1 MEVGSCFKNYE
12 DFRECFQTYK
22 KENRLQYSLKN
33 CVSVRFYNRKNGTS
47 IREDVTFM
55 QVKFGC
61 VRSKEY
67 SKKRKQHPQ
76 LCPAYF
82 VLQYNEKLD
91 RLVISEL
98 NSNHVHAKSKASAIG
113 CDPPPKTRMTAQ
125 KSSCKVQGSPPAK
138 LRRQQPAEV
147 EGCNLGSGVSAK
159 VNVDSH
165 ARVKVEMDSDS
176 HARVKVEMDS
186 DSHARV
192 KVEMDSEELLPPP
205 PHGGPEIPEAT
216 KESPS
221 NSALVQV
228 GEVMKNFLRV
238 DMGSLAS
245 ISVGSDQ
252 ALERLN
258 FQTSKM
264 KSLFVKF
271 PESLLLHQVQSEQG
285 HLLYAFLVESKD
297 RVGKLVHLC
306 ILKEDTAENAQK
318 MLSVFKEFNPEWQKI
333 KVVFVDMSFRHRPIL
348 QELFPSVQVLLSVY
362 HTVRLLERKLKESHA
377 SFSFKHNLKLAL
389 REAVFSTSSS
399 NLDTL
404 SEQVKRL
411 VDQELYDY
419 LQANWFSCEMLWYT
433 HAKKGLHS
441 CSTYIDSLDLVTQ
454 KLSNLFGTR
463 VSLETSIL
471 RFVEY
476 ADCFNTK
483 GLEHLNQG
491 FSSLKQDSRSGL
503 MEELK
508 TPQTRASVRRGSSPA
523 SQQAPVRTAT
533 KPPKPLIKWPPA
545 KPVSTM
551 LSALRETCT
560 DLAYQLCLNEWD
572 VVQKS
577 TQLMSSTKSKTKVQ
591 LLEETHQVSKDCWR
605 CTCYFHC
612 RYQLPCRHILA
623 VLQANRQVVEETMV
637 CKRWQKKYQHLS
649 VWGENLPEY
658 PPLSRGTPGAT
669 AAAALS
675 KERWDKILS
684 LSKELGNLLLQSEG
698 EELEERT
705 STLKMIVDIWAK
717 SCELREE
724 EEEEAEGKFLS
735 VRNIGDLPFL
745 WGKKEEMDMEVAEAP
760 PRRAPAE
767 DTQTFLLPLQ
777 AV

>member
-12 DFRECFQTYK
+12 DFKECFQTYK
-22 KENRLQYSLKN
+22 KENRLQYGLKN
-33 CVSVRFYNRKNGTS
+33 CVSVRFYNRKNGTN
-47 IREDVTFM
+47 IREDVVFM

-61 VRSKEY
+61 GRSREY

-76 LCPAYF
+76 LCPAYL
-82 VLQYNEKLD
+82 VLQYNEELD

-98 NSNHVHAKSKASAIG
+98 NSNHVHAESKTSLTS
-113 CDPPPKTRMTAQ
+113 CDPPPVTRMTAQ
-125 KSSCKVQGSPPAK
+125 KSGCKAQGSPPAK

-147 EGCNLGSGVSAK
+147 EGSSQSNGLSAK
-159 VNVDSH
+159 VPTESH
-165 ARVKVEMDSDS
+165 ARVKVEVDSDS
-176 HARVKVEMDS
+176 HAT
-186 DSHARV
+186 V
-192 KVEMDSEELLPPP
+192 KVEMDSEESLPPS
-205 PHGGPEIPEAT
+205 PHEGSEIPEAE
-216 KESPS
+216 KESPP
-221 NSALVQV
+221 NSALFRV

-245 ISVGSDQ
+245 ISAGSDQ

-271 PESLLLHQVQSEQG
+271 PESLLLHQVQRERG

-297 RVGKLVHLC
+297 RVGKLVHFA
-306 ILKEDTAENAQK
+306 ILREDTAENARK
-318 MLSVFKEFNPEWQKI
+318 MFSVFKEFNPEWQKI
-333 KVVFVDMSFRHRPIL
+333 KVVFVDVSFLHRPVL
-348 QELFPSVQVLLSVY
+348 QELFPSAQVLLSVY
-362 HTVRLLERKLKESHA
+362 HTVRLLEKKLKESRA
-377 SFSFKHNLKLAL
+377 SFSVKQNLRLAL
-389 REAVFSTSSS
+389 REAVFSTSNT
-399 NLDTL
+399 NLETL
-404 SEQVKRL
+404 SQQVKRL
-411 VDQELYDY
+411 IDRELYSY
-419 LQANWFSCEMLWYT
+419 LQANWFSCEMLWYM

-441 CSTYIDSLDLVTQ
+441 CSTYIDSLDLITQ
-454 KLSNLFGTR
+454 KLANLFSTR
-463 VSLETSIL
+463 FSLEINIL

-491 FSSLKQDSRSGL
+491 SASVGEDGRSGL

-508 TPQTRASVRRGSSPA
+508 TTQTRASVRRGSSTA
-523 SQQAPVRTAT
+523 SQQSPVAR
-533 KPPKPLIKWPPA
+533 PLKQLTRFSPA

-551 LSALRETCT
+551 LVALRETCT

-577 TQLMSSTKSKTKVQ
+577 TQLMTSTKSKTKVQ
-591 LLEETHQVSKDCWR
+591 LLEETHQVSRDCRR

-612 RYQLPCRHILA
+612 RYQLPCRHILS
-623 VLQANRQVVEETMV
+623 VLHANRQVVEEGMV

-649 VWGENLPEY
+649 TWGENLPEC
-658 PPLSRGTPGAT
+658 PAPSRGTPGA
-669 AAAALS
+669 LS
-675 KERWDKILS
+675 EERRDKILS

-724 EEEEAEGKFLS
+724 EEEEAEGKYLS
-735 VRNIGDLPFL
+735 AQNMEDLPFL
-745 WGKKEEMDMEVAEAP
+745 WVKKEEMEVEVAEAT
-760 PRRAPAE
+760 PRASAE
-767 DTQTFLLPLQ
+767 DGQTFQLPPQ

>member
-12 DFRECFQTYK
+12 DFKECFQTYK
-22 KENRLQYSLKN
+22 KENRLQYGLKN
-33 CVSVRFYNRKNGTS
+33 CVSVRFYNRKNGTH

-61 VRSKEY
+61 VRSREY

-82 VLQYNEKLD
+82 ILQYNEELD

-98 NSNHVHAKSKASAIG
+98 NGNHIHADSKASSACRG
-113 CDPPPKTRMTAQ
+113 QPPVTRMAAQ
-125 KSSCKVQGSPPAK
+125 RSACKAHGSPPAK

-147 EGCNLGSGVSAK
+147 EDSHLGNGVS
-159 VNVDSH
+159 
-165 ARVKVEMDSDS
+165 VKINSDG
-176 HARVKVEMDS
+176 
-186 DSHARV
+186 HARV
-192 KVEMDSEELLPPP
+192 KVEMDSEEPPP
-205 PHGGPEIPEAT
+205 PPPYVGSEIPEAE

-221 NSALVQV
+221 NSALVRV

-271 PESLLLHQVQSEQG
+271 PESLLLHPVQSERG

-297 RVGKLVHLC
+297 RVGKLVHFA
-306 ILKEDTAENAQK
+306 ILKEDTAESVRK

-333 KVVFVDMSFRHRPIL
+333 KVVFVDMSFLHRPIL

-362 HTVRLLERKLKESHA
+362 HTVRLLEKKLKESRA

-389 REAVFSTSSS
+389 REAVFSTSSA
-399 NLDTL
+399 NLDAL
-404 SEQVKRL
+404 SQQVKRL
-411 VDQELYDY
+411 VDAELYDY
-419 LQANWFSCEMLWYT
+419 LQTNWFSCEMLWYM

-441 CSTYIDSLDLVTQ
+441 CSTYIDSLDLITQ
-454 KLSNLFGTR
+454 KLSNLFSTQL
-463 VSLETSIL
+463 SLETSIL
-471 RFVEY
+471 HFVEY
-476 ADCFNTK
+476 ADCVNSK
-483 GLEHLNQG
+483 GLEHLNPG
-491 FSSLKQDSRSGL
+491 FSSLEEDSRSGL

-508 TPQTRASVRRGSSPA
+508 ATQTRVSVRRSSSAA
-523 SQQAPVRTAT
+523 SQQASVKMAT
-533 KPPKPLIKWPPA
+533 ESAKPLTKCPPA

-551 LSALRETCT
+551 LVALRETCT

-577 TQLMSSTKSKTKVQ
+577 TQLMNTAKSKTKVQ
-591 LLEETHQVSKDCWR
+591 LLEETHQVSKDCR
-605 CTCYFHC
+605 SCTCYFHC
-612 RYQLPCRHILA
+612 RYQLPCRHILS
-623 VLQANRQVVEETMV
+623 VLHVNRQVVEEEMV

-658 PPLSRGTPGAT
+658 SAACKGTLGGA

-675 KERWDKILS
+675 EERRDKIQS

-717 SCELREE
+717 SCELQEE
-724 EEEEAEGKFLS
+724 AEEEAEGKHLG
-735 VRNIGDLPFL
+735 VGNVGDLPFL
-745 WGKKEEMDMEVAEAP
+745 WVKKEEMEEVVAEATP
-760 PRRAPAE
+760 STFAE
-767 DTQTFLLPLQ
+767 EAQTFLPPPQ